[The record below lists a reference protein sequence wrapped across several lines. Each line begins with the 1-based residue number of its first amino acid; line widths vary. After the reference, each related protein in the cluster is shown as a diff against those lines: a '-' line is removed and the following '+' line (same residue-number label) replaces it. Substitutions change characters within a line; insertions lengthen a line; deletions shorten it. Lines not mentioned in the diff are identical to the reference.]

1 MGGVN
6 WYYMAKKSSK
16 STRRAKS
23 KKEQAPHKKLE
34 TQKTPITPEAPV
46 IIAEGSDEPVALE
59 TSKVTKSKKSSVK
72 SKEPSKTAADIADD
86 TAVMEDVVAEMAVVP
101 SRRRMLISAA
111 VLGVIV
117 LALIVGAGIM
127 RTREQSASETTP
139 AGQTSGT
146 ADDIL
151 QSGGRMCTNQQT
163 VRDDSGSSNPQSV
176 GMMLQ
181 SNPTSTLQTPQ
192 TFGGGGNEAAALQ
205 GAACF

>member
-1 MGGVN
+1 
-6 WYYMAKKSSK
+6 MAKKSSK
-16 STRRAKS
+16 STRRVRS
-23 KKEQAPHKKLE
+23 KKEQSPQKLDAQTSIASE
-34 TQKTPITPEAPV
+34 EPV
-46 IIAEGSDEPVALE
+46 VIAEGSDEPVV
-59 TSKVTKSKKSSVK
+59 KRVPKDTKSRKTTAA
-72 SKEPSKTAADIADD
+72 KEPSKTVADIADD
-86 TAVMEDVVAEMAVVP
+86 TAVAQEVVAEMAVVP
-101 SRRRMLISAA
+101 SRRRMLISAV

-139 AGQTSGT
+139 SGQTSGA

-163 VRDDSGSSNPQSV
+163 IRDASGSSNPQSV